1 MVRGEAVFKC
11 PKCGQK
17 FVALDI
23 EWRATV
29 KSAPVKCPHC
39 GNETSKRT
47 RSPVCLFKL
56 FE

>member
-39 GNETSKRT
+39 GSETSKRT
-47 RSPVCLFKL
+47 RIPVCLFKL